1 MSASAKQLA
10 AVILAGGKNI
20 RFGGYDKAFMLI
32 DGTPVIKVLARKL
45 DNLFGEILVV
55 TNTPG
60 RYAGFEGIVTITD
73 IIRDKGPLGGI
84 HAAMKR
90 AAAPAIFV
98 VPCDMPFVDAGVI
111 RKLIRRYESLTEAD
125 ALIPVLGKYPEPLHA
140 IYRTSLAGDLEKF
153 LASSPDLS
161 VRKFIAGLKADYID
175 MPDTENVR
183 RSFTNINRPDDL
195 PPPG

>member
-1 MSASAKQLA
+1 MSAAAKQLT
-10 AVILAGGKNI
+10 AVILAGGKNT
-20 RFGGYDKAFMLI
+20 RFGGSDKAFMLI
-32 DGTPVIKVLARKL
+32 DGVPVIKVLARKL

-98 VPCDMPFVDAGVI
+98 VPCDMPFVDEDVI
-111 RKLIRRYESLTEAD
+111 RKLIRRYESLAEAD
-125 ALIPVLGKYPEPLHA
+125 ALIPVLVEYPEPLHA
-140 IYRTSLAGDLEKF
+140 IYRTALAADLEKF

-161 VRKFIAGLKADYID
+161 VRRFIAVINAEYIE
-175 MPDTENVR
+175 MPDTERVR
-183 RSFTNINRPDDL
+183 RAFTNINTPDDL
-195 PPPG
+195 PAQ

>member
-45 DNLFGEILVV
+45 DNLFGEIVVV

-60 RYAGFEGIVTITD
+60 RYAGLEGMVTVTD

-90 AAAPAIFV
+90 TTAPAIFV
-98 VPCDMPFVDAGVI
+98 VPCDMPFVDTDVI
-111 RKLIRRYESLTEAD
+111 RKLIRRYDSLTQAD
-125 ALIPVLGKYPEPLHA
+125 ALIPVLGEYPEPLHA
-140 IYRTSLAGDLEKF
+140 IYSTALAADLEKF

-161 VRKFIAGLKADYID
+161 VRHFIAGLNAEYYE
-175 MPDTENVR
+175 MPGTEKVR
-183 RSFTNINRPDDL
+183 RSFTNINTPGDL
-195 PPPG
+195 PAQ